1 MKFGC
6 LNSKNEYYY
15 PFASHPRFKFF
26 AYDRLRRHR
35 TIDQCS
41 VYMKLNP
48 SDFKKTMQELMDIID
63 ENDVTGVMKR
73 LTAFSANIIGSA
85 SYWYK
90 QKGNLE
96 ATFEQKEC
104 STIFWTASYADNWW
118 HCLQRLMPG
127 NLLLIV
133 ICSFVSFLFRKI
145 WWKSICKVQKYAWK
159 STSCRLVF
167 LCQVKWIFESFF
179 WWNTRLWVEMAPV
192 WMARYFFIYNIL
204 SIITWVVY

>member
-1 MKFGC
+1 
-6 LNSKNEYYY
+6 
-15 PFASHPRFKFF
+15 
-26 AYDRLRRHR
+26 
-35 TIDQCS
+35 
-41 VYMKLNP
+41 
-48 SDFKKTMQELMDIID
+48 
-63 ENDVTGVMKR
+63 MKR
-73 LTAFSANIIGSA
+73 LTAFWVNIIGSA

-145 WWKSICKVQKYAWK
+145 W
-159 STSCRLVF
+159 
-167 LCQVKWIFESFF
+167 
-179 WWNTRLWVEMAPV
+179 
-192 WMARYFFIYNIL
+192 
-204 SIITWVVY
+204 